1 MVTHSRKC
9 LIALLMIVSAASFVN
24 VLVMYWFP
32 HLFPLSA
39 FSAVRLMFLAFIEKR
54 YWLIPV
60 SILIC
65 ALLFR
70 SALSVRKRRI
80 LLPVLSLLY
89 VAYDFVFVLRLLID
103 GLRDGYW
110 KTYIVQTLVLLALIV
125 LLCIH
130 GWDCLRTRAQHRPQ
144 A

>member
-1 MVTHSRKC
+1 MKRCRTC
-9 LIALLMIVSAASFVN
+9 LIVLLSLVSVASLLN
-24 VLVMYWFP
+24 LLVMPWFP

-65 ALLFR
+65 VLLFL
-70 SALSVRKRRI
+70 SALSVRKHRI
-80 LLPVLSLLY
+80 LLPALSLLY
-89 VAYDFVFVLRLLID
+89 VTYDFVFVLRLLI
-103 GLRDGYW
+103 GALGDGYW
-110 KTYIVQTLVLLALIV
+110 KTYIVQTIVPLTLIV

-130 GWDCLRTRAQHRPQ
+130 SWDCLRPREQHRPQ
-144 A
+144 K